1 MKTSHE
7 AEKNTTTGSSQQNE
21 ASSGTLSEG
30 VRQQNYTSANT
41 RPFQCPWTRIVAR
54 KFLSPAMQPFQE
66 NKQIKL

>member
-21 ASSGTLSEG
+21 ASLGTLSEG
-30 VRQQNYTSANT
+30 VRQQN
-41 RPFQCPWTRIVAR
+41 
-54 KFLSPAMQPFQE
+54 MQPFQE